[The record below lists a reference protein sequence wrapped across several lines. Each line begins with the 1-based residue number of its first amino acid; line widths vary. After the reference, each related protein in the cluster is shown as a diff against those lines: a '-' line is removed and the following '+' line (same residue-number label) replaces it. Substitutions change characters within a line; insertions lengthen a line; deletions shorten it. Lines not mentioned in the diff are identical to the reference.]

1 MRRYPSVDQ
10 QHAAAVQ
17 IVKLF
22 PQLSNTRVTP
32 TAPDE
37 SFFFWRN
44 GGKEKGAHTGM
55 IFHRIRN
62 VIKQLPAGKHKYNRG
77 TMPVEESVSTEL
89 VERAQLLRVM
99 LASASVAEHICDEMD
114 RCFPVL
120 KLLLKEKK
128 PVNDILDMFP
138 HLCSYEGLVIRQMF
152 ERLYPNRTE
161 GLKIEDVFSQCLSY
175 SPSRFSRV
183 EDDHIRGCLRIISH
197 MPIRGQKRTLVGCPT
212 VGEEHSASILIR
224 WIGECL
230 DTYVASPATDSKL
243 HMVCVASPMKRGN
256 YAVICEKKVIFETNN
271 SIHAVEILFKCYA
284 VLGVEVP
291 PNFRMFWDFLACAIY
306 NIIPHSQRTTV
317 NRLVQTF
324 IEVSRA
330 RIDNK

>member
-62 VIKQLPAGKHKYNRG
+62 VIKQLPAEKHKYNRG

-183 EDDHIRGCLRIISH
+183 ED
-197 MPIRGQKRTLVGCPT
+197 
-212 VGEEHSASILIR
+212 GEI
-224 WIGECL
+224 
-230 DTYVASPATDSKL
+230 
-243 HMVCVASPMKRGN
+243 
-256 YAVICEKKVIFETNN
+256 
-271 SIHAVEILFKCYA
+271 
-284 VLGVEVP
+284 
-291 PNFRMFWDFLACAIY
+291 
-306 NIIPHSQRTTV
+306 
-317 NRLVQTF
+317 
-324 IEVSRA
+324 
-330 RIDNK
+330 